1 MRLKFLLLI
10 VVITSI
16 GASASDIDK
25 TVMQKL
31 FFYGTINKQ
40 PIRMILDRNNTTL
53 NGFYYTP
60 EGFTSDDM
68 NISGTVSENGT
79 LSLKNANNISFIGKW
94 KQKPNKPII
103 IDGAIDAIK
112 TAKKKSFH
120 FEQEPIFLNVNQ
132 KILTREIFE
141 NYKEK
146 NKHVSISMKYPQI
159 QDSILA
165 DGHIVGENL
174 SIDENIKSFKKGI
187 DEVGSFDRKFF
198 IEPYMEMD
206 YTIKYLDT
214 NYTSIVYR
222 IDIYDGRQAT
232 WSAFWNVL
240 NVNLST
246 GESIELSDLFNNN
259 SYLNIISKYIREKL
273 MSEYV
278 REDKLYLQNIA
289 PKDENFQFW
298 TLTPNGIEFYF
309 GKYLIG
315 PGCDGMPHII
325 IPYKDFGNNFK
336 LQLDGVGH
344 IDEKSV
350 DKLDKQILSSKNVKK
365 LGSDID
371 QYKAKVQGVIYA
383 HFHPESGTQG
393 FSARVRIV
401 LSADGKLD
409 SYRVI
414 SSSGNALFNEAL
426 DSLKERLRQA
436 SFPKNPNRDEAI
448 FEIILTSKN

>member
-1 MRLKFLLLI
+1 M
-10 VVITSI
+10 SI
-16 GASASDIDK
+16 GASASDLDK
-25 TVMQKL
+25 PVVKKL
-31 FFYGTINKQ
+31 FFYGTIDKQ
-40 PIRMILDRNNTTL
+40 PIRMILDHNNTTL

-60 EGFTSDDM
+60 EGFTSDVDM

-79 LSLKNANNISFIGKW
+79 LSLKNTNNISFIGKW

-112 TAKKKSFH
+112 TTKKKSFH
-120 FEQEPIFLNVNQ
+120 FEQEPIFLNENQ

-141 NYKEK
+141 DYTKGKVHEEVSLKYPEFKGSSLVNQQIVNKEFYNFIDPILEDKKKWDDDYSKDKKGNSFPTTAYLLINYKI
-146 NKHVSISMKYPQI
+146 NY
-159 QDSILA
+159 
-165 DGHIVGENL
+165 
-174 SIDENIKSFKKGI
+174 
-187 DEVGSFDRKFF
+187 FD
-198 IEPYMEMD
+198 
-206 YTIKYLDT
+206 TKYL
-214 NYTSIVYR
+214 SIVYNVNF
-222 IDIYDGRQAT
+222 DGAG
-232 WSAFWNVL
+232 SAHPQEFWEVL
-240 NVNLST
+240 NIDLST
-246 GESIELSDLFNNN
+246 GVLLSLRDLFENE
-259 SYLNIISKYIREKL
+259 SYLKIISKHVRAKL
-273 MSEYV
+273 MSENS
-278 REDKLYLQNIA
+278 REDESYLKNSA
-289 PKDENFQFW
+289 PQDENFQLWAF
-298 TLTPNGIEFYF
+298 TKSGIEFIFPPYILGSF
-309 GKYLIG
+309 AEGSK
-315 PGCDGMPHII
+315 HII

-350 DKLDKQILSSKNVKK
+350 DKLDKQILSSKNVKN
-365 LGSDID
+365 LDID

-383 HFHPESGTQG
+383 HFHPASGTQG

-448 FEIILTSKN
+448 FEIILTAKD